1 VSHDGPT
8 DESRSN
14 TKFSIT
20 FVGEGWS
27 EKKGDGVQ
35 HDSTPDTRVITK
47 VNLYLKFH
55 GGTRHHLKFAIRAI
69 ILFVSS

>member
-1 VSHDGPT
+1 VSHDGPS
-8 DESRSN
+8 DESRAN

-27 EKKGDGVQ
+27 EKKGDGLQ

-47 VNLYLKFH
+47 VNLYLKLQ
-55 GGTRHHLKFAIRAI
+55 GGTYLHIVPVKKE
-69 ILFVSS
+69 